1 MKSKI
6 VTLSLGLLLMFN
18 STISTAGEVYLVLGS
33 DTAIWDG
40 MSTSRYNCNYDPQLY
55 TDPSMNAYLVMDP
68 AFRAP
73 LVDSYGT
80 PMKMTWWMM
89 AGNIFRYAV
98 NTDMPVP
105 NTMTLYFM
113 KKYHGDNVIA
123 NGDELSLHYHTFYW
137 SDYDNDGI
145 FYWNQSLTFLESL
158 DDFDFT
164 LAQFL
169 IEEKVFPVS
178 FRSGWHYMDND
189 WQNYLDQRVLP
200 YSMHNDWPAKRTDL
214 TEPLDNTY
222 DWSISPSTFVP
233 WHPSTTDYRVPGD
246 GPGWNVRSKHF
257 NGVRYLDL
265 MDTVFAA
272 AAAGPDQVA
281 CWWGHLPETDFADN
295 MIILDSLAHRA
306 ASRYPGVNFR
316 YCTGIEAMQ
325 RWRQSTDSIAPTVQF
340 SEIQNG
346 DYVTFNIQTDEPI
359 FQTQPY
365 VAVKDIYEQYIV
377 LECIPNGNNEWETTQ
392 PVLFASLAKAAVALC
407 DTMGNQTMEFMDF
420 LPDDE
425 FIDNQDAGFV
435 EIHGGWQTYG
445 EASWGTDSRVVGI
458 GQTDSAIAQ
467 WQHSISQNTQYSI
480 FIQVPER
487 SDAPDNVTY
496 TIFKDLVPIDTI
508 EFTSGVPTYEWVY
521 LNTVQAQTG
530 SDLIVEVKAKG
541 HNQPGTVLA
550 ADVIRITPLVRER
563 YLYLTKESI
572 DFGGVSAEDTV
583 NQNVALHNLGVQDLH
598 IQDITSSGNLVTVL
612 NTFPMTIS
620 AMGVDSMLLE
630 FSSSTIGNAIDTL
643 IITSDDPVSPVKKI
657 PVFAEVMNF
666 FMIIDNEDN
675 ANYEEF
681 GTWHTSVTQA
691 YGHSSR
697 YAALNST
704 PLPSARFYFTSTK
717 AGLYE
722 IFEVVPKTVNS
733 TDDALYQFSVDG
745 IPVDSVYINQNTGS
759 GGWVS
764 LGQQTFPA
772 NAEIEVR
779 VIDTGNSTVGPV
791 IRADAVKFS
800 LIQEVSGVDDE
811 FDENL
816 PTQYKL
822 SQNYPNPFN
831 PTTKIDFQLPEKGLV
846 KIDVFN
852 ALGEKVK
859 TLINSE
865 YSAGYHSIKWNGTD
879 RNGISVS
886 SGVYFYRILAGDFVK
901 TKKMIYMR

>member
-6 VTLSLGLLLMFN
+6 STFMLSFVLILN
-18 STISTAGEVYLVLGS
+18 STISNAGEVYLVLGS

-40 MSTSRYNCNYDPQLY
+40 MSTNRYNNDYDPELY

-98 NTDMPVP
+98 NTDMPIP
-105 NTMTLYFM
+105 NIMTMYFM
-113 KKYHGDNVIA
+113 KKYHGDNVII

-169 IEEKVFPVS
+169 IEEQVFPVS

-189 WQNYLDQRVLP
+189 WQHYLDDRVLP
-200 YSMHNDWPAKRTDL
+200 YSMHNAWPSKRTDL

-222 DWSISPSTFVP
+222 DWSLSPSEFIP
-233 WHPSTTDYRVPGD
+233 FHPSRANYQIPGD
-246 GPGWNVRSKHF
+246 GPGWNVRSAHF
-257 NGVRYLDL
+257 RAHYL
-265 MDTVFAA
+265 MDTIFAA
-272 AAAGPDQVA
+272 AANGPDQVA
-281 CWWGHLPETDFADN
+281 CLWGHLPETDFASN
-295 MIILDSLAHRA
+295 MVILDSLAHRA
-306 ASRYPGVNFR
+306 ASSYPGVNFR

-325 RWRQSTDSIAPTVQF
+325 LWRQSTDSIAPSVQF
-340 SEIQNG
+340 SEIQND

-359 FQTQPY
+359 FQTQPF

-407 DTMGNQTMEFMDF
+407 DSMGNQTMEFIDF

-425 FIDNQDAGFV
+425 FIDNIDAGYTEV
-435 EIHGGWQTYG
+435 HGGWQTYS
-445 EASWGTDSRVVGI
+445 ESSWGTDSRVVGI
-458 GQTDSAIAQ
+458 IQTDSAIAQ
-467 WQHSISQNTQYSI
+467 WNYNIPQSTQYNI
-480 FIQVPER
+480 FVQIPER
-487 SDAPDNVTY
+487 SDAPDYVTY
-496 TIFKDLVPIDTI
+496 TIFNDQVPIDTI
-508 EFTSGVPTYEWVY
+508 QFNSKVPTYDWVY
-521 LNTVQAQTG
+521 LSTIQAQAG

-541 HNQPGTVLA
+541 INQPGTVLA
-550 ADVIRITPLVRER
+550 ADVVRITPLVRDR
-563 YLYLTKESI
+563 YLYLAKESI
-572 DFGGVSAEDTV
+572 DFGGVSADDTV
-583 NQNVALHNLGVQDLH
+583 SLNVAIYNLGVQNLQ
-598 IQDITSSGNLVTVL
+598 IQNISSPSNLITVQ
-612 NTFPMTIS
+612 NTFPLTIP
-620 AMGVDSMLLE
+620 AMGVDTMRLE
-630 FSSSTIGNAIDTL
+630 FSSSTIGNITDTL
-643 IITSDDPVSPVKKI
+643 FIASNDPVSPIKKL

-666 FMIIDNEDN
+666 FKIIDNEDYS
-675 ANYEEF
+675 NYEEY
-681 GTWHTSVTQA
+681 GTWHTSVAQA
-691 YGHSSR
+691 YGPSSR
-697 YAALNST
+697 YASLNST
-704 PLPSARFYFTSTK
+704 PLPAARFYFTSTK

-722 IFEVVPKTVNS
+722 IFEIVPTTVNS

-745 IPVDSVYINQNTGS
+745 IPVDSVYINQNIGS

-772 NAEIEVR
+772 SVEIEVK
-779 VIDTGNSTVGPV
+779 VIDTGNSTQGPV

-800 LIQEVSGVDDE
+800 LIQEISGIDDKI
-811 FDENL
+811 DENL

-831 PTTKIDFQLPEKGLV
+831 PTTKIDFQLPEKELV
-846 KIDVFN
+846 KIEVFN

-859 TLINSE
+859 TIINSE
-865 YSAGYHSIKWNGTD
+865 YSAGYHSIQWNGTD
-879 RNGISVS
+879 RNGVSVS
-886 SGVYFYRILAGDFVK
+886 SGVYFYRLQVGDFVK